1 LADIRRLAVT
11 RLAAFTAR
19 LDIVSNVPWPTSVGW
34 W

>member
-1 LADIRRLAVT
+1 VT